1 MRNVCGFPQVSHW
14 VTVFAALGEEYDTKQ
29 SYTLTDFALYNIYD
43 HTEFIFEICYDA
55 MQGERL
61 KAKVILYMIPL

>member
-1 MRNVCGFPQVSHW
+1 M
-14 VTVFAALGEEYDTKQ
+14 TVFAALGEEYDSSQ
-29 SYTLTDFALYNIYD
+29 HYTLTDLALYNIYD

-61 KAKVILYMIPL
+61 KAKVMLCMTPL